1 MVADAEYPQA
11 ASTVAQKL
19 IQRSRLLIGCLLS
32 LLTARNL
39 NLEHGVLNCATQKDN
54 LEYRVTGG
62 QQFTQGVVHHEQEQ
76 ANSNTPRVVR
86 PPGWFTTLPSV
97 MDLGA

>member
-19 IQRSRLLIGCLLS
+19 IQRSRLLVGCLLS

-39 NLEHGVLNCATQKDN
+39 NLEHGVLNYPGVEKRVRWSN
-54 LEYRVTGG
+54 LSVLLSRGYTG
-62 QQFTQGVVHHEQEQ
+62 
-76 ANSNTPRVVR
+76 
-86 PPGWFTTLPSV
+86 
-97 MDLGA
+97 